1 MRYSHLK
8 VKCKKKRKSSGKK
21 CGYKQLVTERSFF
34 RYSSTN
40 THGAT
45 YSILH
50 IALELDTCGGAV
62 HGHHSTDAPHDNK
75 ISPCIPHSRSL
86 RPLQPCIADRAY
98 APLTPSHVSTL
109 TPCRTLTL
117 NRRSHLL
124 SSPLAGR
131 PALHLLA
138 ATTTT
143 TTGSFVSRARAQS
156 RTMARTQCQPGRLP
170 SIRSV
175 REGGA
180 VGLQQT
186 TGTVCLP
193 GARTCKSYSVRPS
206 VPSPPATNEHE
217 TCTART

>member
-1 MRYSHLK
+1 M
-8 VKCKKKRKSSGKK
+8 
-21 CGYKQLVTERSFF
+21 
-34 RYSSTN
+34 
-40 THGAT
+40 
-45 YSILH
+45 
-50 IALELDTCGGAV
+50 
-62 HGHHSTDAPHDNK
+62 
-75 ISPCIPHSRSL
+75 
-86 RPLQPCIADRAY
+86 
-98 APLTPSHVSTL
+98 STL

-217 TCTART
+217 TCTARTADVEYYLTHACLATGFSGCSGLPVPGERELEADADSSRHTQRGSLPVPGFLPTRGPHCPLHPPPHTAAKMLGGEPKCRCSCLPVAIA

>member
-1 MRYSHLK
+1 MHPPFPLAPSPATLYRAFAHMPLSALTVSRVHADTLPDADLK
-8 VKCKKKRKSSGKK
+8 PS
-21 CGYKQLVTERSFF
+21 L
-34 RYSSTN
+34 
-40 THGAT
+40 A
-45 YSILH
+45 
-50 IALELDTCGGAV
+50 
-62 HGHHSTDAPHDNK
+62 
-75 ISPCIPHSRSL
+75 SP
-86 RPLQPCIADRAY
+86 
-98 APLTPSHVSTL
+98 
-109 TPCRTLTL
+109 
-117 NRRSHLL
+117 LL
-124 SSPLAGR
+124 SAGR
-131 PALHLLA
+131 PASHLLA

-217 TCTART
+217 TCTARTADVEYYRTHACLATGFSGRSGLPVPGERARAGG